1 MTMRLTGTL
10 VLVLGVLVFAG
21 SAYAGNENGNGKG
34 NDGASPG
41 NSANAPGQV
50 KKDDPAPAPETTT
63 SVTTVSTAPAAT
75 TFAPAASAPA
85 NSTGVK
91 PSNDTAH
98 DTHAEAQ
105 SDKTKEYGNGQTAG
119 QIAEQNGAAG
129 NTSLHGPGNSQPHKA
144 APCSG
149 GHEVD
154 VHALKSHRSGSC
166 GGGPTPHSQPDP
178 GPTQTPSSDP
188 KPSPD
193 PKQSPDPASP
203 VTTAAT
209 KVTTIPA
216 TTTTGEQKPPQSER
230 GGPPAEG
237 DAAGEAE
244 AGTQSATE
252 RIGHAATLPFTGQRL
267 WLVALFGVILILTG
281 LALREIRT
289 AEASVESGHDHTDR
303 SRHAAH
309 GSGTAV
315 GGRPGR

>member
-21 SAYAGNENGNGKG
+21 SAYAGNGNGNGNG
-34 NDGASPG
+34 NDGAAPG
-41 NSANAPGQV
+41 NSANAPGQT
-50 KKDDPAPAPETTT
+50 KKDDPAPAPETTMSAPT
-63 SVTTVSTAPAAT
+63 VSAVTTTTTPTPAS
-75 TFAPAASAPA
+75 SAPA

-91 PSNDTAH
+91 PSSDTAH

-105 SDKTKEYGNGQTAG
+105 SDKTKQYGNGQTAG
-119 QIAEQNGAAG
+119 QIAEKNGAAG

-166 GGGPTPHSQPDP
+166 GGDPTPHPQPDP
-178 GPTQTPSSDP
+178 GPTPGP
-188 KPSPD
+188 KPTPGPTPGPTPAPD
-193 PKQSPDPASP
+193 PGPRA
-203 VTTAAT
+203 VTPTT
-209 KVTTIPA
+209 KVTTTPS
-216 TTTTGEQKPPQSER
+216 TTTTGEQKPPQAEP
-230 GGPPAEG
+230 GTLPAEG
-237 DAAGEAE
+237 DAAG
-244 AGTQSATE
+244 GTQGGSRSATE
-252 RIGHAATLPFTGQRL
+252 QIGHAATLPFTGQPL
-267 WLVALFGVILILTG
+267 WLVTLLGVILIATG

-289 AEASVESGHDHTDR
+289 AEAAVESVHDHTDR

-309 GSGTAV
+309 GSGASS